1 MKRLDKTH
9 LIDTFGAGYPMALT
23 VDEGEVF
30 VVETFNLLDD
40 LEAFRKAMGEEKPKI
55 MNVTGPIFVKGA
67 RTGNALRVDILD
79 LEITGGHGGMAC
91 LPGIGPFGDKIEQMQ
106 ARHLK
111 VDRHYVHFSDT
122 LKIPINP
129 MLGKVGVAPSDHESP
144 SNLAGPHGGNM
155 DNKQIAKG
163 ASVYLPVFVDGAY
176 LGVGDA
182 HALMGD
188 GECISAVEAESEV
201 TLRCRVV
208 TDLRLTHPV
217 VVTGTEVMTVAEGKT
232 LEEASHTAITN
243 MARLITDKFGLSFI
257 DAGFLISIIG
267 DLRICQIVNAVV
279 SVRVAVPRSVLPL
292 L

>member
-1 MKRLDKTH
+1 MKRLEKTH
-9 LIDTFGAGYPMALT
+9 LIDTFGAGHPVALT

-67 RTGNALRVDILD
+67 RAGNALRVDILD

-129 MLGKVGVAPSDHESP
+129 MLGKVGVAPSDHASP

-182 HALMGD
+182 HALVALEHELAAGLD
-188 GECISAVEAESEV
+188 GVHVGE
-201 TLRCRVV
+201 RVPE
-208 TDLRLTHPV
+208 LGHRLTHPV
-217 VVTGTEVMTVAEGKT
+217 VVTSTEVMTVAEGKT
-232 LEEASHTAITN
+232 LEEASHTAITD
-243 MARLITDKFGLSFI
+243 MARLITDKCGLSFI

-267 DLRICQIVNAVV
+267 DLRVCQIVNAVV